1 VSLSSRILLHVPFRC
16 FSRGRLT
23 IWGLNLRAKLS
34 ARKKFGEEQVHI
46 WRRSYDVPPPG
57 GESLELTAKRTLPYY
72 NEKIAP
78 LVEEGKKVLVAA
90 HGNSLRSII
99 KQLENLSPEEI
110 VNTELETGVPIVY
123 RLDKEGESVTPAH
136 FSIAAPTCACAF
148 WKNTVLTDL
157 ASSLKTPSRQGPLQG
172 DPQAQELDV
181 PILFDLPSK
190 EKVVLPRA
198 LSCVGRFARSGK
210 TKLVQK
216 WMPPCG
222 VKLLRRGRR
231 SLLAHERFCTGT
243 REAKAPYIVY
253 QPPQTDQPP

>member
-1 VSLSSRILLHVPFRC
+1 M
-16 FSRGRLT
+16 
-23 IWGLNLRAKLS
+23 RAKKLPTP

-123 RLDKEGESVTPAH
+123 RLDKEGELLT
-136 FSIAAPTCACAF
+136 TCARFRSRLRACQRGF
-148 WKNTVLTDL
+148 GKN
-157 ASSLKTPSRQGPLQG
+157 
-172 DPQAQELDV
+172 
-181 PILFDLPSK
+181 I
-190 EKVVLPRA
+190 
-198 LSCVGRFARSGK
+198 
-210 TKLVQK
+210 
-216 WMPPCG
+216 PP
-222 VKLLRRGRR
+222 
-231 SLLAHERFCTGT
+231 
-243 REAKAPYIVY
+243 Y
-253 QPPQTDQPP
+253 